1 MYGFYYDPTYI
12 MVLIGVVICM
22 LASANI
28 NRTFQK
34 YSRIRSH
41 SGMTGREAAER
52 LLHANGIYDVTVQH
66 VAGNLTDHYDPR
78 NKTLNLSDST
88 YASTSVA
95 AIGVAA
101 HECGHAVQHANG
113 YAPLKIR
120 GSLVPVA
127 NFGSTLAWPLILIG
141 FLIQGNAS
149 VLLINLGIL
158 LFSAAVL
165 FQIVTLPVEFNASSR
180 ALKSLETNGIL
191 YTEEVADTRKVL
203 RAAALTY
210 VASAASAI
218 LQLLRLILISGG
230 EDEMTKAI
238 NEREIVLEV
247 LLEITEHGMYS
258 HIVLRDVLN
267 KYQYLEKKERSF
279 ITRVTEGTLEHMM
292 EIDYI
297 LDQFSKVKVKK
308 MKPVIRNIMRSA
320 VYQMKYM
327 DSVPVS
333 AACNEAVKLAARKGF
348 GSLRGFVNGVL
359 RNVARNLD
367 QIAYP
372 TEPLKRLSIQYSM
385 PEWILNLWLKAY
397 DSDIVE
403 QMLQAF
409 QRETPLTIRCNLRM
423 VTPKQLK
430 EHLEA
435 EGVTVKVHPYLEY
448 AFHISGF
455 DYLGDLES
463 FQNGEFFSTR
473 YQFHACK

>member
-1 MYGFYYDPTYI
+1 MYGFYYDPTYV

-22 LASANI
+22 LASANV

-41 SGMTGREAAER
+41 SGMTGCEAAER
-52 LLHANGIYDVTVQH
+52 LLHANGIYDVTVQR

-180 ALKSLETNGIL
+180 ALKALETNGIL

-230 EDEMTKAI
+230 
-238 NEREIVLEV
+238 R
-247 LLEITEHGMYS
+247 
-258 HIVLRDVLN
+258 R
-267 KYQYLEKKERSF
+267 
-279 ITRVTEGTLEHMM
+279 
-292 EIDYI
+292 
-297 LDQFSKVKVKK
+297 
-308 MKPVIRNIMRSA
+308 RN
-320 VYQMKYM
+320 
-327 DSVPVS
+327 D
-333 AACNEAVKLAARKGF
+333 
-348 GSLRGFVNGVL
+348 
-359 RNVARNLD
+359 
-367 QIAYP
+367 
-372 TEPLKRLSIQYSM
+372 
-385 PEWILNLWLKAY
+385 
-397 DSDIVE
+397 
-403 QMLQAF
+403 
-409 QRETPLTIRCNLRM
+409 
-423 VTPKQLK
+423 
-430 EHLEA
+430 
-435 EGVTVKVHPYLEY
+435 
-448 AFHISGF
+448 
-455 DYLGDLES
+455 
-463 FQNGEFFSTR
+463 
-473 YQFHACK
+473 